1 MRFIKFILVVLI
13 FLFFM
18 VFFVQNQAELAT
30 PVNLKFQLF
39 NLDWHAQPLPFY
51 LWVIVFMVLGALCSA
66 IVLILD
72 RIRVG
77 ARYRAANSRA
87 NRLQAEL
94 DALKAKATP
103 SLPETTPS
111 T

>member
-1 MRFIKFILVVLI
+1 MRFIKFIVIVLI

-18 VFFVQNQAELAT
+18 VFFVQNQAQLAT
-30 PVNLKFQLF
+30 PVNLEFKLF
-39 NLDWHAQPLPFY
+39 TLDWQAQPLPFY

-66 IVLILD
+66 IILGLD

-77 ARYRAANSRA
+77 LRYRSANARA

-94 DALKAKATP
+94 DALKAKEIPSATP
-103 SLPETTPS
+103 PS
-111 T
+111 A